1 MRHTSL
7 TDFLMQRLIRPN
19 EQARNADTTSAAQ
32 TPAIAAHLP
41 LNRQL
46 YQVIREAILQQ
57 MLAVGMQL
65 PSSRELA
72 RELGLSRNTVMFAY
86 EQLIAEGYLETR
98 PGAGSFVADTT
109 PSHVTECVKKKPAP
123 LPASSE
129 FPSLSRRGKQ
139 VMAQVGVSE
148 QQWGAFMPGVPDV
161 SHFPYKIWSRLH
173 NKVWRR
179 ARIEL
184 LSYSQAG
191 GFLPLRTAIADYL
204 RLARSVNCRAENVL
218 ITSGIHQSID
228 LIAKLLGD
236 AGQRAWVED
245 PGYWGTRSVLHALD
259 MECVP
264 IPVDDEGM
272 NFANQLAVSDG
283 TAPKLIFVTP
293 SHQYPTGVTMSLA
306 RRRQLVE
313 YAQAHGAWVVEDD
326 YDSEFRFGG
335 RPLASLQ
342 GMDSQQRVL
351 YMGTFSKTLFPGLRT
366 GFLVVPPALADVFA
380 TALSELYRGGH
391 LFTQAVLSDFIN
403 EGHFASHVR
412 RMRQLYSERRLCLQR
427 EIHAH
432 FGERFAIQ
440 GGDAGLHL
448 ALRLADDCDDVR
460 LSELALQTGIIARPL
475 SGYYLHSTALAQ
487 RQRGLMLGYAYVPT
501 EEIPAAFAKLAQ
513 VIRQVCGC
521 GS

>member
-1 MRHTSL
+1 
-7 TDFLMQRLIRPN
+7 MQRLIR
-19 EQARNADTTSAAQ
+19 QADHTDTRPAA
-32 TPAIAAHLP
+32 P

-46 YQVIREAILQQ
+46 YQVIRAAILQQ
-57 MLAVGMQL
+57 MLPVGMQL

-72 RELGLSRNTVMFAY
+72 RELALSRNTVMFAY

-98 PGAGSFVADTT
+98 LGAGSFVADTA
-109 PSHVTECVKKKPAP
+109 PNHIAECANKKPT
-123 LPASSE
+123 LPAVASAH
-129 FPSLSRRGKQ
+129 PVLSQRG
-139 VMAQVGVSE
+139 MRLMSQVGVSE

-179 ARIEL
+179 GRIEL
-184 LSYSQAG
+184 LTYSQAG
-191 GFLPLRTAIADYL
+191 GYLPLRSAIAEYL
-204 RLARSVNCRAENVL
+204 RLARSVNCSAENVL

-228 LIAKLLGD
+228 LIGKLLGD

-259 MECVP
+259 MESVP

-272 NFANQLAVSDG
+272 NFAAQLAAPEIA
-283 TAPKLIFVTP
+283 APKLIFVTP

-306 RRRQLVE
+306 RRRQLLE
-313 YAQAHGAWVVEDD
+313 YAQAHEAWVVEDD

-366 GFLVVPPALADVFA
+366 GFLVVPPALADIFA

-391 LFTQAVLSDFIN
+391 LFTQAVLTDFMN

-412 RMRQLYSERRLCLQR
+412 RMRQLYSERRLCLQA
-427 EIHAH
+427 EITRH
-432 FGERFAIQ
+432 FGKRFAIQ

-448 ALRLADDCDDVR
+448 ALCLPDDCNDVL
-460 LSELALQTGIIARPL
+460 LSERALQIGIIARPL
-475 SGYYLHSTALAQ
+475 SGYYLNSTPLAQ
-487 RQRGLMLGYAYVPT
+487 RQRGLMLGYAYVP
-501 EEIPAAFAKLAQ
+501 EEDIPPAFAKLAALIAQ
-513 VIRQVCGC
+513 QCFI
-521 GS
+521 

>member
-7 TDFLMQRLIRPN
+7 TDFLMQRLMRPN
-19 EQARNADTTSAAQ
+19 ELVHDAAH
-32 TPAIAAHLP
+32 AHLP

-72 RELGLSRNTVMFAY
+72 RELSLSRNTVMFAY

-98 PGAGSFVADTT
+98 PGSGSFVADTT
-109 PSHVTECVKKKPAP
+109 PNHVAECVKKKPTP
-123 LPASSE
+123 LPTSSD

-191 GFLPLRTAIADYL
+191 GYLPLRTAIADYL
-204 RLARSVNCRAENVL
+204 RLARSVNCSAENVL

-228 LIAKLLGD
+228 LITKLLGD
-236 AGQRAWVED
+236 AGERAWVED

-259 MECVP
+259 MQSVP
-264 IPVDDEGM
+264 IPVDEEGM
-272 NFANQLAVSDG
+272 NFASQLAAPAG

-366 GFLVVPPALADVFA
+366 GFLVVPPALAEVFA

-391 LFTQAVLSDFIN
+391 LFTQAVLTDFIN

-427 EIHAH
+427 EINSH

-448 ALRLADDCDDVR
+448 ALRLPDDCDDVL

-475 SGYYLHSTALAQ
+475 SGYYLHSTPMAQ

-501 EEIPAAFAKLAQ
+501 EEIPQAFAKLAQ
-513 VIRQVCGC
+513 VIRQVCGA
-521 GS
+521 GQI